1 MQWITLFLASC
12 LTFCVIVKAKE
23 DSYLGE
29 FPWTVSL
36 KLVGLFGHDCG
47 GAILNNVS
55 LSLFGFKNKLYLDID
70 SFQSWVLT
78 TAYCAQLNDEFDHP
92 NFEVIAG
99 ILDRNNDE
107 SGQIRHVEKAY
118 VHPYFSSDQG
128 SDIALLKLDFPLEF
142 NENVTAVNM
151 AVDAEALESTF
162 MDCTESGWSKEDK
175 HPIMQK
181 SPLILIDTEVCQEG
195 ASDGDKVPTTSFCA
209 GNESG
214 ATEMCPGYIGSP
226 VTCMENDQPVL
237 VGLQSFT
244 WECNAA
250 NTPGIYTSIRSLRN
264 WVEYTLEKEE

>member
-47 GAILNNVS
+47 GAILNN
-55 LSLFGFKNKLYLDID
+55 
-70 SFQSWVLT
+70 SWVLT

-142 NENVTAVNM
+142 NENVTAVHM

-181 SPLILIDTEVCQEG
+181 SPVILIDTEVCQEG

-214 ATEMCPGYIGSP
+214 AT
-226 VTCMENDQPVL
+226 
-237 VGLQSFT
+237 
-244 WECNAA
+244 
-250 NTPGIYTSIRSLRN
+250 
-264 WVEYTLEKEE
+264 